1 MLSSSFSLKFSCLRK
16 YDDYGTVI
24 KYLQVVDKNCLNQ
37 VSIFSEKMFGIS
49 LKKIYLKN
57 IGWS

>member
-1 MLSSSFSLKFSCLRK
+1 VLSSSFSLKFSWLRK
-16 YDDYGTVI
+16 PDDYGKVI

-37 VSIFSEKMFGIS
+37 ISIFSEKIFDIS

-57 IGWS
+57 IG